1 MKLTD
6 EQIKAI
12 LVKDIKSKTIL
23 VSRDDLDK
31 IIKEHINDGWTLVKS
46 TELNGRI
53 KVTFEKVK

>member
-23 VSRDDLDK
+23 VSKSDLERV
-31 IIKEHINDGWTLVKS
+31 IKEHTDDGWTLVRS
-46 TELNGRI
+46 TELNERI

>member
-23 VSRDDLDK
+23 VSKDDLDK
-31 IIKEHINDGWTLVKS
+31 VIKEHTDNGWTLVRS
-46 TELNGRI
+46 TGLNGRI

>member
-6 EQIKAI
+6 EQIKSI

-23 VSRDDLDK
+23 VSKSDLERV
-31 IIKEHINDGWTLVKS
+31 IKEHTDDGWTLVRS
-46 TELNGRI
+46 TELNERI

>member
-6 EQIKAI
+6 EQIRNI

-23 VSRDDLDK
+23 VFKSDLERV
-31 IIKEHINDGWTLVKS
+31 IKEHTDDGWTLVRS
-46 TELNGRI
+46 TELNEKV

>member
-6 EQIKAI
+6 EQIKSI

-23 VSRDDLDK
+23 VSKDDLDK
-31 IIKEHINDGWTLVKS
+31 IIKEHTDNGWTLVRS
-46 TELNGRI
+46 TELNEKV

>member
-6 EQIKAI
+6 EQIKSI
-12 LVKDIKSKTIL
+12 LVKDIKSNTIL
-23 VSRDDLDK
+23 VSKDDLDK
-31 IIKEHINDGWTLVKS
+31 IIKEHTDNGWTLVRS

>member
-6 EQIKAI
+6 EQIKSI

-23 VSRDDLDK
+23 VSKDDLDK
-31 IIKEHINDGWTLVKS
+31 IIKEHTDNGWTLVRS

-53 KVTFEKVK
+53 NF